1 MGLWGSVSCN
11 GVTQCW
17 PAQRGKAVVPG
28 SSPYMV
34 RGKWIQARAH
44 FEAFIAET
52 YVQLAATE
60 AMCYSTG

>member
-1 MGLWGSVSCN
+1 MS
-11 GVTQCW
+11 VTQ
-17 PAQRGKAVVPG
+17 RIH
-28 SSPYMV
+28 
-34 RGKWIQARAH
+34 WIH

>member
-1 MGLWGSVSCN
+1 MQGLFVPFACVGSGDSMRVLRC
-11 GVTQCW
+11 
-17 PAQRGKAVVPG
+17 
-28 SSPYMV
+28 
-34 RGKWIQARAH
+34 IH